1 MNDKPMGGIF
11 VFVIAAPAMLL
22 CCLAP
27 LVFVSSISGLLGW
40 LAGGSIVLG
49 GMVAAAAGMTVF
61 LVHRHRRRRS
71 NDFKEIRHSDSA
83 ATSAQLPVQE
93 HN

>member
-40 LAGGSIVLG
+40 LAGGSILLG
-49 GMVAAAAGMTVF
+49 GMIAVAAAALVF
-61 LVHRHRRRRS
+61 LVHRHRRLRGGDIEKTS
-71 NDFKEIRHSDSA
+71 PADA
-83 ATSAQLPVQE
+83 AETATQLPVQK
-93 HN
+93 HS

>member
-11 VFVIAAPAMLL
+11 VFAIAAPAMLL

-40 LAGGSIVLG
+40 FAGGSIVLG
-49 GMVAAAAGMTVF
+49 GMIAVAAGALVF
-61 LVHRHRRRRS
+61 LVHRHRRLRGG
-71 NDFKEIRHSDSA
+71 DIEKACPADS
-83 ATSAQLPVQE
+83 SESPAQLPVQE
-93 HN
+93 HR